1 MGSNSGTG
9 NGALAGAARVSLN
22 KKQLSRERSLE
33 TILRTALQVMVKRG
47 YRNTTIEQIA
57 DASGLTKGAVYH
69 YFSSKEELLMAVL
82 EMVEHD
88 VISDELPEDAEGA
101 HHASASDR
109 LVRFLH
115 MQAAQALEHADSFLF
130 LVTLAG
136 DLSNLGEA
144 VGNKVDAIFSRLG
157 RVFQQI
163 VLDGQKSGELSGQIS
178 AVDLTRHYV
187 SSFSGN
193 VLLWHRSG
201 RREEIGRSQV
211 RALRLLM
218 LSVLSRTLDPHLV
231 PR

>member
-1 MGSNSGTG
+1 MRSNGDTG
-9 NGALAGAARVSLN
+9 NGALAGAARGSLN

-33 TILRTALQVMVKRG
+33 TILRTALKVMVKRG

-57 DASGLTKGAVYH
+57 DASGFTKGAVYH
-69 YFSSKEELLMAVL
+69 YFTSKEELLMAVL
-82 EMVEHD
+82 EMVEQD
-88 VISDELPEDAEGA
+88 VISDEFPEGA
-101 HHASASDR
+101 DGASASDQ
-109 LVRFLH
+109 LVHFLH
-115 MQAAQALEHADSFLF
+115 SQAAQALKHADSFLF

-136 DLSNLGEA
+136 DLSNLGEP
-144 VGNKVDAIFSRLG
+144 VGNRVDAIFNRLG

-163 VLDGQKSGELSGQIS
+163 VLDGQETGELSGQIS

-211 RALRLLM
+211 RALRLLI
-218 LSVLSRTLDPHLV
+218 LSVVSGKGPN
-231 PR
+231 PAAG